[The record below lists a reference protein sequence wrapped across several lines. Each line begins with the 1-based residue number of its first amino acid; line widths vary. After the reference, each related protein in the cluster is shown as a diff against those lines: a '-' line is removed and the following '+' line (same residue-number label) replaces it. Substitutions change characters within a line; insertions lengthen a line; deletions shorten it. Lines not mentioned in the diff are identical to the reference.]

1 MKYGLLQGFLIV
13 LLIFC
18 PTCLLAA
25 DQLHI
30 EVEGVEGD
38 VLDNVKLALAVPP
51 GMVRGGKIDDLWL
64 KLFAKE
70 ATDKVAAAL
79 QPFAYYNAKIHIS
92 LETPA
97 KGVYRL
103 DVKIDPGE
111 PVRVTSATVDVR
123 GAGTNE
129 QSLNELA
136 RDFPLKAG
144 DVLKQVKYEDAKS
157 ALKSKAVEIGYLD
170 ADFTTHEILISKEK
184 NSAIIRLVL
193 DTGPQY
199 FFGKTSLT
207 ENTGYPERFLRRYIA
222 FKPGDV
228 FTEAKIVETQYNFIN
243 SERFRQVIVIPEKQK
258 STDHQIPVFVRLKPA
273 PRRRVRVGAGYGT
286 DTGARFTGSYRD
298 LNVFHRGHSLLA
310 ELYVAQRLQ
319 GVAVGYSIPSGR
331 DIKSAT
337 GLQLN
342 LQHEDTVTYNTRL
355 IAAEVNRS
363 RSFGPGILGTVY
375 LRFLQEDYTIGG
387 ESSNS
392 RLIMPGIRFSVSR
405 YDNLTRPTK
414 GYRYALEARGTDQ
427 YLGSSTGFIQ
437 LLADTN
443 ALIPLPWRLS
453 LFMRGNV
460 GVTAQNEGLSAL
472 PPSIR
477 FFAGGD
483 NSVRGYAYQSLGPRD
498 SSGQV
503 VGGKNLL
510 VASVELQRALFKN
523 WAVSAFFDTG
533 NAFDSFS
540 DIRLYSGA
548 GIGVHYYTIVGA
560 LNLYIARQVGV
571 PDPANRIIFTV
582 GFEL

>member
-1 MKYGLLQGFLIV
+1 MKYGLLQA
-13 LLIFC
+13 LLILLLMFC

-25 DQLHI
+25 NQLHI
-30 EVEGVEGD
+30 EIEGVEGD
-38 VLDNVKLALAVPP
+38 VLDNVRLALAVPP
-51 GMVRGGKIDDLWL
+51 GMVRGGKIDEQWL
-64 KLFAKE
+64 QLFAKE

-79 QPFAYYNAKIHIS
+79 QPFAYYNAKIHTS
-92 LETPA
+92 LETSA
-97 KGVYRL
+97 EGIYRL
-103 DVKIDPGE
+103 IVKIDPGE
-111 PVRVTSATVDVR
+111 PVRVTAATVDVR

-136 RDFPLKAG
+136 GDFPLKAG
-144 DVLKQVKYEDAKS
+144 DVLQQVRYENAKS
-157 ALKSKAVEIGYLD
+157 ALKAKAVELGYLD
-170 ADFTTHEILISKEK
+170 AAFTTHEILVSKEK
-184 NSAIIRLVL
+184 NSAVIRLVL

-199 FFGKTSLT
+199 FFGETSLT

-222 FKPGDV
+222 YKPGDV
-228 FTEAKIVETQYNFIN
+228 FTEAKIVETQFNFIN
-243 SERFRQVIVIPEKQK
+243 SERFRQILVIPEKEK
-258 STDHQIPVFVRLKPA
+258 STDYRIPVSVKLKPA
-273 PRRRVRVGAGYGT
+273 PRRRLRVGAGYGT

-319 GVAVGYSIPSGR
+319 GVAAGYAIPSGR
-331 DIKSAT
+331 DIRSET

-375 LRFLQEDYTIGG
+375 LRLLQEDYTIGG
-387 ESSNS
+387 ESSSS

-414 GYRYALEARGTDQ
+414 GYRYSLEARGTDQ
-427 YLGSSTGFIQ
+427 FLGSTTGFIQ
-437 LLADTN
+437 LLAN
-443 ALIPLPWRLS
+443 ANAIIPLPWRFS
-453 LFMRGNV
+453 LFTRGRV
-460 GVTAQNEGLSAL
+460 GATAQNQGLTSL

-498 SSGQV
+498 STGQV

-510 VASVELQRALFKN
+510 VASVELQRALFQN

-540 DIRLYSGA
+540 NIRLFSGA
-548 GIGVHYYTIVGA
+548 GIGLHYYTIVGA
-560 LNLYIARQVGV
+560 LNLYFARQVGV
-571 PDPANRIIFTV
+571 PDPANRILFTV

>member
-1 MKYGLLQGFLIV
+1 MKYGLLQALLII

-25 DQLHI
+25 HQLHI
-30 EVEGVEGD
+30 DIQGVEGD
-38 VLDNVKLALAVPP
+38 VLDNVRLALAVPP
-51 GMVRGGKIDDLWL
+51 GMVREGKIDEQWL
-64 KLFAKE
+64 RLFAKE

-79 QPFAYYNAKIHIS
+79 QPFAFYNAKIETS

-97 KGVYRL
+97 EGVYHL
-103 DVKIDPGE
+103 VVKIDPGA
-111 PVRVTSATVDVR
+111 PVRVASVSVDVR

-136 RDFPLKAG
+136 RNFPLKAG
-144 DVLKQVKYEDAKS
+144 DVLQQVKYEDAKS
-157 ALKSKAVEIGYLD
+157 SLKAKAVEIGYLD
-170 ADFTTHEILISKEK
+170 AAFTTHEILVSKEK
-184 NSAIIRLVL
+184 NSAVIRLVL

-199 FFGKTSLT
+199 FFGETGMT

-228 FTEAKIVETQYNFIN
+228 FTEAKIVETQFNFIN
-243 SERFRQVIVIPEKQK
+243 SERFRQILVISEKEK
-258 STDHQIPVFVRLKPA
+258 SVDQRIPVFVRLKPA
-273 PRRRVRVGAGYGT
+273 PRRRMRVGVGYGT

-298 LNVFHRGHSLLA
+298 LNVFHRAHSLLA

-331 DIKSAT
+331 DIRSAT

-387 ESSNS
+387 ESSSS
-392 RLIMPGIRFSVSR
+392 RLIMPGVRFSVSH

-414 GYRYALEARGTDQ
+414 GYRYSLEARGTDQ
-427 YLGSSTGFIQ
+427 FLGSNTGFIQ
-437 LLADTN
+437 LLADAN

-453 LFMRGNV
+453 LFMRGKV
-460 GVTAQNEGLSAL
+460 GATAQNEGLSSL

-498 SSGQV
+498 STGKV
-503 VGGKNLL
+503 VGGKNLV
-510 VASVELQRALFKN
+510 VASVELQRALFQN
-523 WAVSAFFDTG
+523 WAVSAFFDSG

-540 DIRLYSGA
+540 NIRLYSGA
-548 GIGVHYYTIVGA
+548 GVGIHYYTIVGA